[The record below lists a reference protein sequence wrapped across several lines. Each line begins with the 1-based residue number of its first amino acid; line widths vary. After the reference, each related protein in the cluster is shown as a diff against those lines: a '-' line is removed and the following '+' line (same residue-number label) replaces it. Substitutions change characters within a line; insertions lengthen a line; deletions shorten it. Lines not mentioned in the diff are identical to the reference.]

1 MQQIENLMELP
12 KEKRPPDE
20 IIWDGTVEEM
30 DEWLDKVLD
39 PKKKS
44 QQTVELVIKGDEI
57 EG

>member
-1 MQQIENLMELP
+1 MQQIDNLQELP
-12 KEKRPPDE
+12 KEKRPPDY
-20 IIWDGTVEEM
+20 IIWDGSPEEM

-39 PKKKS
+39 PKKKN